1 MVRLLV
7 FGQFLCCKNQFHI
20 ESLWSSLFELNRKR
34 KLSPFKNWSLQIT
47 NDRYIRSIGG
57 KILFFLF
64 CGSIEDFSLQTSSL
78 NSHMS
83 HCKLTGKVKNW
94 RCSFTLSQ
102 KHTWS
107 MEIDA
112 QCQVDTI
119 ILPMETRTVKAQM
132 PAVQAV

>member
-1 MVRLLV
+1 MIVYI
-7 FGQFLCCKNQFHI
+7 HI
-20 ESLWSSLFELNRKR
+20 MGW
-34 KLSPFKNWSLQIT
+34 
-47 NDRYIRSIGG
+47 G
-57 KILFFLF
+57 KSCFFLF
-64 CGSIEDFSLQTSSL
+64 CRSIDFNLQAPSL

-102 KHTWS
+102 KHIWF

-112 QCQVDTI
+112 RCQADTI